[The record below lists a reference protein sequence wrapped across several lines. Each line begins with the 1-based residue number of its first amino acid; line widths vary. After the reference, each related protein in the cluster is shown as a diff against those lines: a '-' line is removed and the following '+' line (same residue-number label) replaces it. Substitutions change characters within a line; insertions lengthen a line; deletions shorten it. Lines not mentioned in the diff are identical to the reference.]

1 MFNKIDSRHRVCTKE
16 NKNLWVLQGI
26 THQMERHSVHS
37 TEIPALGVTTNAL
50 ASAIAYTV
58 NRRAKLEELT
68 WDL

>member
-1 MFNKIDSRHRVCTKE
+1 
-16 NKNLWVLQGI
+16 
-26 THQMERHSVHS
+26 MERHSVHS

-68 WDL
+68 